1 MVKTNLIRSY
11 LNYKVSQ
18 LNRSQLVKLG
28 LVFVATLFLA
38 VGCSS
43 TKEVVKDDIPPQD
56 TYQYDET
63 FDPLILEED
72 DIFIA
77 GDDNPTILDNTP
89 INDPNTEI
97 TLATKEVTGFRVQI
111 LATKNIET
119 ASLFEQEASERFG
132 HLDHKTY
139 LVFEAPLY
147 KIRVGDCKERLR
159 AEELR
164 DLAMQYGYRESFI
177 VKTKIQIQE

>member
-1 MVKTNLIRSY
+1 MVKTDFVRSNLKNKNFSLFR
-11 LNYKVSQ
+11 LQ
-18 LNRSQLVKLG
+18 LLG
-28 LVFVATLFLA
+28 VEVIFAVILTAI

-43 TKEVVKDDIPPQD
+43 TKEVVKDDTPPPEI
-56 TYQYDET
+56 YRYDES
-63 FDPLILEED
+63 FDPLDLED
-72 DIFIA
+72 DDILIA
-77 GDDNPTILDNTP
+77 GDDNTDVMVNTP
-89 INDPNTEI
+89 MNDPDITPIFTTREI
-97 TLATKEVTGFRVQI
+97 TGFRVQI

-139 LVFEAPLY
+139 LIFEAPLY
-147 KIRVGDCKERLR
+147 KIRLGDCKERSK

-177 VKTKIQIQE
+177 VKSKIQIQE

>member
-1 MVKTNLIRSY
+1 VVKPNLVRSY
-11 LNYKVSQ
+11 LNNKVRRLNCSQ
-18 LNRSQLVKLG
+18 AVKLK
-28 LVFVATLFLA
+28 LILFATLYL
-38 VGCSS
+38 VTGCSS
-43 TKEVVKDDIPPQD
+43 TKEVVKDDVIPQD

-63 FDPLILEED
+63 FDPLILEDD
-72 DIFIA
+72 DILIA
-77 GDDNPTILDNTP
+77 GDDNPTVIDNTP
-89 INDPNTEI
+89 NNDPNTEPI
-97 TLATKEVTGFRVQI
+97 VPTKEVTGFRVQI

-139 LVFEAPLY
+139 LIFEAPLY
-147 KIRVGDCKERLR
+147 KIRVGNCKERAK

-177 VKTKIQIQE
+177 VKSKVQIQE